1 MSLLLTLLYLA
12 LLIFFL
18 LMIGRLILDAIQ
30 SFSPQ
35 WRPRGVMLVVAEV
48 VYTPTDPPLKALRRV
63 LPPLSLGPV
72 RLDLAFLVVI
82 LSTGLAMSLV
92 QAAAL
97 RAA

>member
-1 MSLLLTLLYLA
+1 MSLLLTVLYLA

-18 LMIGRLILDAIQ
+18 LMIGRLVLDAIQ

-35 WRPRGVMLVVAEV
+35 WRPRGVMLVVAEL
-48 VYTPTDPPLKALRRV
+48 VYTPTDPPLRALRRV

-72 RLDLAFLVVI
+72 RLDLAFLVII
-82 LSTGLAMSLV
+82 LTTGVMMSVV

-97 RAA
+97 RTA